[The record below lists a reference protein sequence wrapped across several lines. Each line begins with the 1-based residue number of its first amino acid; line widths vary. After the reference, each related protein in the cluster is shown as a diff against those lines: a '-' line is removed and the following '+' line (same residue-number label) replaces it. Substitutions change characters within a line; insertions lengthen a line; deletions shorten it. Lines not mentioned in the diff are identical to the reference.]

1 MLSTS
6 EEVDAVRI
14 LTIHKSKGL
23 EFKTVIIPF
32 CAWELDDTRHGRRIW
47 CQNREEGFRD
57 LEYAPLNYS
66 SKLADSHFRED
77 YLSEHVKAYVDN
89 LNLLYVAFT
98 RAERE
103 LYVLPYAPK
112 ITKRRE
118 TVRYWCFSLSSFGGK
133 RDAGMEF
140 RGFELD
146 HRGETVDRR

>member
-32 CAWELDDTRHGRRIW
+32 CAWDLDDTRHGRRIW

-98 RAERE
+98 RAEQGVVCSALRTQDNE
-103 LYVLPYAPK
+103 
-112 ITKRRE
+112 RRE

-133 RDAGMEF
+133 RDARMEF
-140 RGFELD
+140 REFELD